1 MNDAKPIRRKMR
13 ARKNSTPASDPADM
27 VEGRVK
33 RALDGRSIVLVGL
46 MGAGKSTVGR
56 RLAARLGLRFRD
68 ADNEIEA
75 AAGMSIPDIF
85 TTYGEAH
92 FRDGERRVIDRLL
105 HGKPMVL
112 ATGGGA
118 YMDPATRETIAKCGV
133 SVWLRADLE
142 TLMRRVRKRSN
153 RPLLQNPDPEGTMQR
168 LIDARY
174 PVYALADI
182 SVESR
187 EGPHE
192 KVVETIIAALEAR
205 LCDEP
210 RRDDTGMARSN
221 PEGGYP

>member
-1 MNDAKPIRRKMR
+1 MNDAKPIRRRMR
-13 ARKNSTPASDPADM
+13 ARKNSTTTQDPADM
-27 VEGRVK
+27 IIEGRVK
-33 RALDGRSIVLVGL
+33 RALDRRSIVLVGL

-85 TTYGEAH
+85 ASYGEAH

-133 SVWLRADLE
+133 SVWLRADLD

-168 LIDARY
+168 LIDTRY
-174 PVYALADI
+174 PVYALADLC
-182 SVESR
+182 VESR

-192 KVVETIIAALEAR
+192 KVVEAIISALDAHLSDR
-205 LCDEP
+205 T
-210 RRDDTGMARSN
+210 RQGSAGSAHS
-221 PEGGYP
+221 